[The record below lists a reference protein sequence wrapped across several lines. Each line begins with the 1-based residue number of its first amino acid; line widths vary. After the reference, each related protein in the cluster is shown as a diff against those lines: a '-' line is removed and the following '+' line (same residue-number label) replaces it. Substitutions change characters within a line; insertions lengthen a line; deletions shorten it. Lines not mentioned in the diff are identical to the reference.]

1 MKPDSPLRSVLRLP
15 QIRRIEL
22 AYLLASTAEFGTW
35 VAVLLYAHRQ
45 GGAEMVGVAAVV
57 QLLPAAVIA
66 PVISAASDRY
76 RRDWPLRGIYLAQ
89 TVAHGVVGVA
99 MITGRPL
106 VLTLA
111 LATVAATLVASTRP
125 AHGSLIPDLASH
137 PHEVTA
143 ANVVTSTADA
153 LGVLLGPA
161 LAAVILIDGAPGHVF
176 LFMAGAMAAAV
187 VLTVGVRGRVPPPR
201 IEQPARRQLAA
212 GVGAMASDRGLR
224 SLVTIGAA
232 YYTVV
237 GAMDVLVVILAVEVL
252 GWGDEGAGALAS
264 AVGLGALIGALIAT
278 SLVGRRLLRALQLA
292 VLLAAVPLY
301 GLGWVS
307 EGALLL
313 VFVAAVGLQW
323 IDLIVRTLL
332 QRAAPASV
340 LARVLGVHEGLAAF
354 SLALGSITVSLL
366 FSRAGATATL
376 VVIGSLLPA
385 AVIALRRQVAQV
397 DRSVPL
403 HLTELRLLRQVP
415 MFAHLSPLVLEGL
428 AAELAPH
435 EVESDVV
442 VVREGDPGD
451 TLFVIAGGE
460 FAVSKGDRELARLVV
475 GDVFG
480 EIALLHDVPRTA
492 TVRSTGPAS
501 YYTLDRHVFLGALGV
516 TGEARLVAQGLAAKR
531 MHEQA

>member
-1 MKPDSPLRSVLRLP
+1 VLKLR
-15 QIRRIEL
+15 QIRKIEL
-22 AYLLASTAEFGTW
+22 AYLLAATAEFGTW

-45 GGAEMVGVAAVV
+45 GGTEMVGVAAVV
-57 QLLPAAVIA
+57 QLLPAALIA
-66 PVISAASDRY
+66 PLISAASDRF
-76 RRDWPLRGIYLAQ
+76 RRDLPLRSIYLAQ
-89 TVAHGVVGVA
+89 AIAHGLVGAA
-99 MITGRPL
+99 MITNQTL
-106 VLTLA
+106 VVTLA

-125 AHGSLIPDLASH
+125 AHGSLIPDLAGH

-153 LGVLLGPA
+153 VGVLLGPA
-161 LAAVILIDGAPGHVF
+161 VAAVILISGSPGHVF
-176 LFMAGAMAAAV
+176 WFMAVSMTAAAA
-187 VLTVGVRGRVPPPR
+187 LTVGVRGQTPPPR
-201 IEQPARRQLAA
+201 PEQPAVRQLAA
-212 GVGAMASDRGLR
+212 GVGAMASDGGLR
-224 SLVTIGAA
+224 SLVTIGSA

-264 AVGLGALIGALIAT
+264 TVGLGALVGALAAT
-278 SLVGRRLLRALQLA
+278 SLVGRRLLRALQLG
-292 VLLAAVPLY
+292 VLAAAVPLFL
-301 GLGWVS
+301 LGWVP
-307 EGALLL
+307 GAALVL

-340 LARVLGVHEGLAAF
+340 LARVLGVHEGLASF
-354 SLALGSITVSLL
+354 SLAVGSITVSLL
-366 FSRAGATATL
+366 FSRVGATVTL
-376 VVIGSLLPA
+376 VVIGSLLP
-385 AVIALRRQVAQV
+385 VVVVALRRRLAQI

-428 AAELAPH
+428 AAELARY
-435 EVESDVV
+435 ETNDDAV
-442 VVREGDPGD
+442 VVREGETGD
-451 TLFVIAGGE
+451 SLYVIAGGE
-460 FAVSKGDRELARLVV
+460 FLVSKGERELARLHA

-501 YYTLDRHVFLGALGV
+501 YYTLDRHAFLGALGA
-516 TGEARLVAQGLAAKR
+516 TGEARLAAQGLAARR
-531 MHEQA
+531 MDEQAQG